1 MDVTEKASPSG
12 KIHEV
17 SEDSK
22 IVIRVKDALAIGAFL
37 VYIGMSIAGYLFA
50 KDKLDSLEHGN
61 QILQEKVD
69 GLENSHHVTDV
80 KLEHIREDLGEIK
93 NKLNESNR

>member
-1 MDVTEKASPSG
+1 MDATEKATTNT
-12 KIHEV
+12 KAHEV

-22 IVIRVKDALAIGAFL
+22 IVIKVKDALAIGAFL

-50 KDKLDSLEHGN
+50 KEKLDSLEHGN

-69 GLENSHHVTDV
+69 GLENNHQVTNV
-80 KLEHIREDLGEIK
+80 KLEHIREALGEIK
-93 NKLNESNR
+93 NKLNEEKR